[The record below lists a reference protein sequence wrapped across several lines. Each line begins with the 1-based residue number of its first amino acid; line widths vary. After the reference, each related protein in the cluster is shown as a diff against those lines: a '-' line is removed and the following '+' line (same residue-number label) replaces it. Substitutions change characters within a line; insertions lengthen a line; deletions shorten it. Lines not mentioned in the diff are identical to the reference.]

1 VSSAVEQRFCKPLVG
16 SSNLSPGTTRSAR
29 RGRSTRRTG
38 AFGEDAMVCKSQAA
52 RALSVSS
59 LVLPLAALTA
69 CSGGMGLWSSEEKPP
84 EPNLYPE
91 KYKSDLVAYVR
102 GSPGDMLNVR
112 DAAVSAPALRQFG
125 SESRYFVCLRTVGQD
140 GRKDKLVV
148 FFAGRINQFV

>member
-1 VSSAVEQRFCKPLVG
+1 
-16 SSNLSPGTTRSAR
+16 
-29 RGRSTRRTG
+29 
-38 AFGEDAMVCKSQAA
+38 MVCKSQAA

-148 FFAGRINQFV
+148 FFAGRINQFVDATAEQCGTAAYQPFPELVQMLSQFGKKK